1 MEPGYREKLI
11 MHAFYP
17 KRVPFFNP
25 TTLKIVL
32 FYGALFELVEKK
44 LLKIED
50 NRIICSATETGDEV
64 LDKVIS
70 LIAPLSGKKLSQLQM
85 VVPRKAGQIYK
96 AQTENM
102 VKRNYL
108 TGEPVTLLFWNVGTR
123 YHTRRHDML
132 RPGIKRMESTLVYGR
147 KPDRHNWL
155 MIMLVAEAGLF
166 RNIFP
171 VREYRKK
178 AGRRFRELL
187 KTDFHTSD
195 PTIPGL
201 LQSLRRTL
209 TSQKAN
215 RGPV

>member
-1 MEPGYREKLI
+1 MEPGYRDKLI

-32 FYGALFELVEKK
+32 FYGALFELVEKRV
-44 LLKIED
+44 LRIED
-50 NRIICSATETGDEV
+50 NRIICNATETGDKV
-64 LDKVIS
+64 LDTVID
-70 LIAPLSGKKLSQLQM
+70 LIAPLSGKKLSHLQM
-85 VVPRKAGQIYK
+85 VVPRKAGMVYK
-96 AQTENM
+96 VQTEQM

-108 TGEPVTLLFWNVGTR
+108 TGEPVTFLFWSVGTR
-123 YHTRRHDML
+123 YQARRHEML
-132 RPGIKRMESTLVYGR
+132 RPGIKSMESALVYGR
-147 KPDRHNWL
+147 KPDRECWL

-195 PTIPGL
+195 HSIPGL

>member
-1 MEPGYREKLI
+1 MEPGYRDKLI

-25 TTLKIVL
+25 ATLKIVL
-32 FYGALFELVEKK
+32 FFAALFELVEKR
-44 LLKIED
+44 LLYIED
-50 NRIICSATETGDEV
+50 ERIACNDTETGDEV
-64 LDKVIS
+64 LDKVID
-70 LIAPLSGKKLSQLQM
+70 LIAPLSGKKVSHLQM
-85 VVPRKAGQIYK
+85 VVQRKAGMIYK
-96 AQTENM
+96 AQAEQM
-102 VKRNYL
+102 VKRNLL
-108 TGEPVTLLFWNVGTR
+108 TGEPVTFIFWNVGTR
-123 YHTRRHDML
+123 YQARRYDLL
-132 RPGIKRMESTLVYGR
+132 RPVIKSMENTLVYSR
-147 KPDRHNWL
+147 KPERESWL

-171 VREYRKK
+171 VKEYRKK

-201 LQSLRRTL
+201 LKSLSRTL

-215 RGPV
+215 RGSV

>member
-32 FYGALFELVEKK
+32 FYGALFELAERR
-44 LLKIED
+44 LLHIED

-64 LDKVIS
+64 LDKVIG
-70 LIAPLSGKKLSQLQM
+70 LIAPLSGKKISHLQM
-85 VVPRKAGQIYK
+85 VVPRKAGMIYK
-96 AQTENM
+96 AQTEQM

-123 YHTRRHDML
+123 YHARRYDML
-132 RPGIKRMESTLVYGR
+132 RPGIKSMESTLVYGR
-147 KPDRHNWL
+147 KPDRKSWL

-178 AGRRFRELL
+178 AGQRFKELL

-195 PTIPGL
+195 PSIPGL
-201 LQSLRRTL
+201 LKSLRRTL

-215 RGPV
+215 RGSV

>member
-32 FYGALFELVEKK
+32 FYGALFELVEKG
-44 LLKIED
+44 LLHIED

-64 LDKVIS
+64 LDKVIGF
-70 LIAPLSGKKLSQLQM
+70 IAPHSGKKLSHLQM
-85 VVPRKAGQIYK
+85 VVPQKAGAVYK
-96 AQTENM
+96 VQTEQM

-108 TGEPVTLLFWNVGTR
+108 TGEPVTFLFWRVGTR
-123 YHTRRHDML
+123 YHARRYDML
-132 RPGIKRMESTLVYGR
+132 LPGIKSMESILVYGR
-147 KPDRHNWL
+147 KPDRRSWL
-155 MIMLVAEAGLF
+155 MIMIVAEAGLF

-171 VREYRKK
+171 IREFRKK

-195 PTIPGL
+195 PAIPGL

-209 TSQKAN
+209 SSQKAN